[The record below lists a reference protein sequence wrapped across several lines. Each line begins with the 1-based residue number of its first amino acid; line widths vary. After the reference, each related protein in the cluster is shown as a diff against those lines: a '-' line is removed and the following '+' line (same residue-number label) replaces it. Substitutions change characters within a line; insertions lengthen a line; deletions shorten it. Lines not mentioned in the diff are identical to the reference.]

1 MPSKESVD
9 LVIEPRWV
17 LPIAP
22 ANTVLTDH
30 AVAVTAGR
38 IVAVAPREQINA
50 SFEPRERVIRDD
62 HALLPGFVNAHTR
75 AATSLLR
82 GLPVYGPR
90 SQWLRETVLPIART
104 CVSPDF
110 VREGTQLAIAEM
122 LRAGITAFA
131 DMYLFPEEAARAASA
146 ARMRAAIGLPVTD
159 GPTVW
164 AENATGH
171 LAKAEQLWDE
181 YRSHPGISLYFA
193 PHGAFGEG
201 DQTLARVR
209 RVADELDARVA
220 ISLASGEMPGGR
232 RPLLR
237 LNDLGLL
244 GPGFTAIHPG
254 SLDEAELEVAA
265 ATGIC
270 VVACQQSHLRL
281 GDRLCPVSQ
290 LEARGIPVGLGTDS
304 AVSVGALDVLAEAR
318 MAALTSGLGMLGS
331 GGVLMA
337 AGLRDGGAAGAVGA
351 GGGGGAVAGIATGA
365 ADGAGAG
372 GLRGALAAHGG
383 GVRDGVG
390 TWSEAGFESGLRGGA
405 AAENGLRNGSAAVEH
420 GWHSGSASAENG
432 WHGGSA
438 GAKNGLRSAAAAETG
453 LRAFSASAENGLHTG
468 SATAQTVLRMATLG
482 GAMALGMGT
491 VIGSIEVGKAADL
504 VCFDLSTLPCQS
516 PRQPADAI
524 VFGATR
530 DHVSDVWISGR
541 AAVSKGHLL
550 AFDEQELRALARRW
564 AERISTGVTA

>member
-30 AVAVTAGR
+30 AVAVTEGR
-38 IVAVAPREQINA
+38 IVAVAPREQITA
-50 SFEPRERVIRDD
+50 SFEPRERVIRGD

-104 CVSPDF
+104 CMSPDF
-110 VREGTQLAIAEM
+110 VREGTQLAMAEM

-131 DMYLFPEEAARAASA
+131 DMYLFPEEVARAASA

-159 GPTVW
+159 APTPW
-164 AENATGH
+164 AESATGH

-193 PHGAFGEG
+193 PHSAFGEG

-220 ISLASGEMPGGR
+220 IYLASGEMPGGR
-232 RPLLR
+232 RPLVR

-254 SLDEAELEVAA
+254 SLDEAELDIAA
-265 ATGIC
+265 TTGIC

-281 GDRLCPVSQ
+281 NGGLCPVSQ
-290 LEARGIPVGLGTDS
+290 LEARGITVGLGTDS
-304 AVSVGALDVLAEAR
+304 AVSVGALDMLAETR
-318 MAALTSGLGMLGS
+318 MATLTSGS
-331 GGVLMA
+331 
-337 AGLRDGGAAGAVGA
+337 
-351 GGGGGAVAGIATGA
+351 
-365 ADGAGAG
+365 
-372 GLRGALAAHGG
+372 
-383 GVRDGVG
+383 
-390 TWSEAGFESGLRGGA
+390 S
-405 AAENGLRNGSAAVEH
+405 
-420 GWHSGSASAENG
+420 
-432 WHGGSA
+432 
-438 GAKNGLRSAAAAETG
+438 
-453 LRAFSASAENGLHTG
+453 
-468 SATAQTVLRMATLG
+468 AQTVLRMATLG
-482 GAMALGMGT
+482 GATALGMGSL
-491 VIGSIEVGKAADL
+491 VGSIETGKAADL

-516 PRQPADAI
+516 PRRPADTI
-524 VFGATR
+524 VFGASR

-541 AAVSKGHLL
+541 AAVSNGRLL
-550 AFDEQELRALARRW
+550 TFDEQELGTLARRW
-564 AERISTGVTA
+564 AERISTGVAA